1 MSDLIK
7 LLSVNLDEVYCM
19 KKNCGCK
26 DLSAKLFDLSGKM
39 EECCSNVS
47 SALSDIYVK
56 IENISSQISAEDP
69 YPPTIFAY
77 STEDSRITAMLN
89 SIGAWNM
96 SPFPGYISSADT
108 ELMMKLSSVMHFDF
122 PAVAELEDYNHSWG
136 QETINAGAIN
146 YCSYSEKLPVGY
158 KYLSRNLISASY
170 ENNSLSVITT
180 VEEPPTAYDISVSYT
195 GWDHPT
201 WPPHQFIFGIS
212 PYIHT
217 VKAKDGNKYWIE
229 NYIDLNLE
237 GHRIYMYD
245 FGYDGPFRNYF
256 VKDLE
261 LSYVVSSD
269 TFDIIPHHDPTP
281 PM

>member
-26 DLSAKLFDLSGKM
+26 DLSAKLLDLSGKM

-47 SALSDIYVK
+47 SALSDIYAK

-77 STEDSRITAMLN
+77 STEDSRITAMLDMA
-89 SIGAWNM
+89 GAWNM

-108 ELMMKLSSVMHFDF
+108 ELMVKLSSVMHFDF
-122 PAVAELEDYNHSWG
+122 PTVAELEDYNHSWG

-180 VEEPPTAYDISVSYT
+180 VEEPPLVGEISVSYR

-201 WPPHQFIFGIS
+201 WPPYQFNFETSIM
-212 PYIHT
+212 HT
-217 VKAKDGNKYWIE
+217 VKAKDGNKYLVEW
-229 NYIDLNLE
+229 YKDLNLE

-245 FGYDGPFRNYF
+245 FGYEGAWRDFF
-256 VKDLE
+256 VQYLE
-261 LSYVVSSD
+261 LKYVVSSD